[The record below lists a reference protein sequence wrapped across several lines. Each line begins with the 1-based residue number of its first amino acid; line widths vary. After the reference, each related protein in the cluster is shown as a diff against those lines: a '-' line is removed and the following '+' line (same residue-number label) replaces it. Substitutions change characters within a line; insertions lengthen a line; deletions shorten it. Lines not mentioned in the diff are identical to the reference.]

1 LSQDIAFFC
10 EKNRFCRASGG
21 IERAS
26 NSNKLQIMKLS
37 YLTPRKKRLLLMGIL
52 LLGCIALSYY
62 DYTCCKKGDLE
73 KMAIIYIMDAEEEL
87 YTWHFNEG
95 EQ

>member
-1 LSQDIAFFC
+1 
-10 EKNRFCRASGG
+10 
-21 IERAS
+21 
-26 NSNKLQIMKLS
+26 
-37 YLTPRKKRLLLMGIL
+37 MGIL